1 MLWLEARYSGN
12 WHKSLGGYNA
22 GQGTI
27 DRASMIASTM
37 GVPGVDAWLTV
48 LPKVSGQANAKQT
61 AEYIIHNDANR
72 AAINRREQ

>member
-1 MLWLEARYSGN
+1 
-12 WHKSLGGYNA
+12 
-22 GQGTI
+22 
-27 DRASMIASTM
+27 MIASTM

-61 AEYIIHNDANR
+61 AEYIIHNDSNR